1 MQQHRINKHEKKHV
15 KISKTPQ
22 HLKQNRLKP
31 KWT

>member
-1 MQQHRINKHEKKHV
+1 MKKKQV